1 MKDPL
6 RGLPERARGRVV
18 AAEQPS
24 WVAPMLATLTGRRF
38 SDPGW
43 VFEPKFDGERCLAF
57 RDGSQVRL
65 LSRNRKRLDDR
76 YPELV
81 AAMAAQEADHFVVEG
96 EIVAF
101 QGAAAASPGCSGA
114 CSSATP
120 TRPAAAGWR
129 STCTCSTC
137 CTRPATT

>member
-6 RGLPERARGRVV
+6 WGLPERARGRVV
-18 AAEQPS
+18 GAEQAS

-57 RDGSQVRL
+57 RKGQAVWL
-65 LSRNRKRLDDR
+65 LSRNRKRLDDH
-76 YPELV
+76 YPEL
-81 AAMAAQEADHFVVEG
+81 AEALAAQEADHFVVDG

>member
-24 WVAPMLATLTGRRF
+24 WVAPMLATLTERRF

-76 YPELV
+76 YPEL
-81 AAMAAQEADHFVVEG
+81 AAALAAQEADHFVVDG

-101 QGAAAASPGCSGA
+101 QGGR
-114 CSSATP
+114 SSFARLQRRMQVRDP
-120 TRPAAAGWR
+120 TGPAAAGWR
-129 STCTCSTC
+129 SICTCSTC

>member
-6 RGLPERARGRVV
+6 RGLPERARGRVL

-43 VFEPKFDGERCLAF
+43 VFEAKFDGERCLAF

-65 LSRNRKRLDDR
+65 RSRNRKWLDDR

-81 AAMAAQEADHFVVEG
+81 AALAAQEADNLVVDG

-101 QGAAAASPGCSGA
+101 QGCR
-114 CSSATP
+114 SSFARRQRRMQLSDP

>member
-6 RGLPERARGRVV
+6 RGLPERARGGVV

-57 RDGSQVRL
+57 RKGPQVRL
-65 LSRNRKRLDDR
+65 LSRNHNRLNDH
-76 YPELV
+76 YPEL
-81 AAMAAQEADHFVVEG
+81 AEALAAQ
-96 EIVAF
+96 
-101 QGAAAASPGCSGA
+101 
-114 CSSATP
+114 
-120 TRPAAAGWR
+120 
-129 STCTCSTC
+129 
-137 CTRPATT
+137 